1 MTEATGIQ
9 KASVFVERIKI
20 RNFRGIQKLDLR
32 LQPGLTLLVGRN
44 NAGKSR
50 ILRALHVAM
59 GGTRAVRDDLTAHPY
74 SDTGSHWPEPLRELV
89 DKLCRQLNDGNKEV

>member
-9 KASVFVERIKI
+9 KASVFVERITI
-20 RNFRGIQKLDLR
+20 RNFRGIQYLDLR

-50 ILRALHVAM
+50 ILHTAM
-59 GGTRAVRDDLTAHPY
+59 GGAQAVRNDLTAHPY
-74 SDTGSHWPEPLRELV
+74 SDTGSHWPETLRELV
-89 DKLCRQLNDGNKEV
+89 DKLCRQLNDGYKEV